1 MNINKWSEYK
11 QNYLVE
17 LDTFVVRAKCPL
29 CKNYSVSL
37 SDKPTK
43 MNNQFCS
50 HCGTRMGN

>member
-17 LDTFVVRAKCPL
+17 LDKFVVRAKCPL

-50 HCGTRMGN
+50 HCGTRMVN